1 MKARM
6 LIDLNEHIKK
16 GDEPPEGDEKRFIRA
31 GIAEEVKPAKKVP
44 ARKKA
49 APKKKAAKK

>member
-1 MKARM
+1 M